1 MDLNRFVLCLLERLS
16 LVDLDSAEA
25 HRTLEDAIE
34 FASQILSVDTD
45 GVEPLYTVL
54 ERERLTLREDRVS
67 DGNIQQD
74 VLRNARVTEEENFV
88 APPENIPLEQEPRNR
103 LGGEELTLEQLE
115 LFPAD
120 AAALEEEL
128 GDFRFKVGRTSS
140 KRIRPSMLRLRQC
153 VEVATLQIVL
163 DAFESGGDASVRI
176 HRKLAPFKC
185 GIVCLSDDPA
195 LMPELRDLAKHLCN
209 VLRKANLPVL
219 DCSER
224 NGGRFLAKQLHHLDS
239 IAVPYCL
246 LLRDQCLQSG
256 LFQLRSRDTTLSET
270 IHISD
275 LPE

>member
-1 MDLNRFVLCLLERLS
+1 
-16 LVDLDSAEA
+16 
-25 HRTLEDAIE
+25 
-34 FASQILSVDTD
+34 
-45 GVEPLYTVL
+45 
-54 ERERLTLREDRVS
+54 
-67 DGNIQQD
+67 
-74 VLRNARVTEEENFV
+74 
-88 APPENIPLEQEPRNR
+88 
-103 LGGEELTLEQLE
+103 
-115 LFPAD
+115 
-120 AAALEEEL
+120 
-128 GDFRFKVGRTSS
+128 
-140 KRIRPSMLRLRQC
+140 MLRLRQC
-153 VEVATLQIVL
+153 VHVATLQIVL
-163 DAFESGGDASVRI
+163 DAFENGGDASVRI

-224 NGGRFLAKQLHHLDS
+224 NGGRSLAKQLHQLDS

-246 LLRDQCLQSG
+246 LLLRDQCLLSG